1 MKSNLIKVVSHDL
14 TEKTEMKTVAGFAS
28 QLQQKLDELFTFE
41 TKVTVNEQNKSIV
54 EVFYQEDSNDNSLL
68 YKVLSITTNF

>member
-41 TKVTVNEQNKSIV
+41 TKVTVNEQNNRVV
-54 EVFYQEDSNDNSLL
+54 EVFYQEDSNDNSFV